1 MKVDVV
7 VVGGGISGLVAARRL
22 ELAGARVTVVE
33 KTRRLGGVVMTERE
47 DGFVIEGGPDSFVAA
62 KGAVL
67 ALAVELGLRDEVI
80 SSRPE
85 HRGSYVW
92 WDGELHPLPGGL
104 LLMVPSR
111 LRPLFASSLLT
122 WKGRMRVLGDLVL
135 PRSNE
140 GDDESLES
148 FVTRRLGRQVLER
161 IAEPLI
167 AGIHAATPD
176 TMSLR
181 ASFPRFLEM
190 EREHRSLILA
200 ARSAASRP
208 GSPDGLSHFASFK
221 SGMGRLTSALT
232 GSLRDAEVRVGAG
245 VTALGAGPSGYRVRL
260 DDGSALAAG
269 AVVLAAPAPVVS
281 GLLDGWAPE
290 AASALSE
297 IRQVATAALTLAYR
311 SGDLPA
317 LNGSG
322 FVVPSVQGRRI
333 MGVSYLSQKWEGRV
347 PDSELTLI
355 RAFVGGRHGQEL
367 ARSSGD
373 RLEDVVGEELKET
386 VGITGTP
393 LRSWSHVWQQGLHQ
407 YTLGH
412 TERVAGAEKALG
424 VWPGLALAGAGFHGI
439 GLNECIDSGER
450 AAASV
455 LGAMSRPVA
464 AQSGGGN

>member
-1 MKVDVV
+1 MV
-7 VVGGGISGLVAARRL
+7 VVGGGISGLVAAHRL
-22 ELAGARVTVVE
+22 DLAGARVTLVE
-33 KTRRLGGVVMTERE
+33 KTRRLGGMVMTEHD

-62 KGAVL
+62 KGSVL
-67 ALAVELGLRDEVI
+67 ELAAELGLEDEVI

-111 LRPLFASSLLT
+111 LRPLFTSSLLT
-122 WKGRMRVLGDLVL
+122 WKGKLRVLGDLVL
-135 PRSNE
+135 PRSHRDE
-140 GDDESLES
+140 DESLES
-148 FVTRRLGRQVLER
+148 FVIRRLGRQVLER

-208 GSPDGLSHFASFK
+208 GPPDGLSHFASFT

-232 GSLRDAEVRVGAG
+232 GSLKNAEVRTGAG
-245 VTALGAGPSGYRVRL
+245 VTALGAGSSGYGVRL
-260 DDGSALAAG
+260 DDGSELAAG

-281 GLLDGWAPE
+281 GLLAGLAPE

-297 IRQVATAALTLAYR
+297 IRQVGTAALTLAYR
-311 SGDLPA
+311 SGDLPT
-317 LNGSG
+317 LTGSG
-322 FVVPSVQGRRI
+322 FVVPSVQRRRI

-347 PDSELTLI
+347 PDSDHAMI
-355 RAFVGGRHGQEL
+355 RVFVGGRHGQEL
-367 ARSSGD
+367 AHATGD
-373 RLEDVVGEELKET
+373 RLREVIGEELETT

-393 LRSWSHVWQQGLHQ
+393 TRTWTHVWGQGLHQ

-412 TERVAGAEKALG
+412 IDRVAGAERALD

-455 LGAMSRPVA
+455 LGSLSRPVT